1 MDRSTRSTADVPEPR
16 PETFQPQHCGTG
28 LRVEQRRQELDGP
41 TVPGRRCLQRLAS
54 DTVGRPRRRTTVGCQ
69 TALTRVTAPMPSLEK
84 KKRNQCVT
92 CLDMHKAPPG
102 RIDDADLNGGCLI
115 QRRSRRLIGWEN
127 RDREKNPP
135 GGELR
140 LRWEKVQNPLKT
152 HTVFAAERD

>member
-1 MDRSTRSTADVPEPR
+1 MD
-16 PETFQPQHCGTG
+16 
-28 LRVEQRRQELDGP
+28 QRCQVGDEA
-41 TVPGRRCLQRLAS
+41 RLAS
-54 DTVGRPRRRTTVGCQ
+54 DTLSSSTDDGCH

-115 QRRSRRLIGWEN
+115 QRRSSRLIGWEN

-152 HTVFAAERD
+152 HTGLAAERDSQSERTKLEKAKRETTQHR